1 MKGHV
6 MAEKDLGELFL
17 HTLKDVYF
25 AEHEILKTL
34 PKMSQAAKNGRL
46 KQAFDQHRVQ
56 TEGQIQRLQQVF
68 SILDQKAEGAP
79 CEAIKGIL
87 AEGSEVMEEFAGGP
101 ALDASLIAAAQAVE
115 HYEIA
120 RYGALCSWAELVDLG
135 GVETLLEETLDEE
148 KETDL
153 LLTQLAEEAIN
164 IKSA

>member
-1 MKGHV
+1 
-6 MAEKDLGELFL
+6 MA
-17 HTLKDVYF
+17 
-25 AEHEILKTL
+25 
-34 PKMSQAAKNGRL
+34 QAAKNGRL
-46 KQAFDQHRVQ
+46 KQAFDKHRIQ
-56 TEGQIQRLQQVF
+56 TEGQFQRLQRVF
-68 SILDQKAEGAP
+68 SLLDQKAEGAP

-101 ALDASLIAAAQAVE
+101 ALDAGLIAAAQAVE

-120 RYGALCSWAELVDLG
+120 RYGALGSWAELIDLG
-135 GVETLLEETLDEE
+135 GVETLLDEE